1 MSVVLNGERIR
12 LTVADGIARLILCNP
27 QKYNAMDQLF
37 CREFSQAALA
47 CEIDPAI
54 EVIVIEAE
62 GDVFSPGGDI
72 TDFVAHKDHVHAH
85 VLDMATEI
93 HIGVLALRRAPAPV
107 IAAVNGTTAG
117 GAFSLI
123 CGADVVIAKKSAKF
137 NVAFTRSG
145 LTPDAGGTYFFPR
158 VVGSRKAFWIM
169 ATNPTLSADQA
180 AEIGLVS
187 QVVEDADF
195 RQEVDRLARQFA
207 DSVPGALAGLKAL
220 LRSSLTN
227 SLDEQLNAEA
237 RSISAL
243 CASPATL
250 ERLIAFVEKKK

>member
-1 MSVVLNGERIR
+1 MNGERIR
-12 LTVADGIARLILCNP
+12 LTVADKVARIIFINP
-27 QKYNAMDQLF
+27 AKYNAMDQKF
-37 CREFSQAALA
+37 CQELSKAAIA
-47 CEIDPAI
+47 CEVNPEIKA
-54 EVIVIEAE
+54 IVIEAE

-72 TDFVAHKDHVHAH
+72 TDFVAHKDHIHAH

-93 HIGVLALRRAPAPV
+93 HIAVLSLRRAPAPV
-107 IAAVNGTTAG
+107 IAAVNGMTAG

-158 VVGSRKAFWIM
+158 VVGFRKAFWIM
-169 ATNPTLSADQA
+169 ATNPTLTADQA

-187 QVVEDADF
+187 QVVEDDKF
-195 RQEVDRLARQFA
+195 REEVDRVARLFA
-207 DSVPGALAGLKAL
+207 DSAPGALAGLKKL
-220 LRSSLTN
+220 LHSSLTAT
-227 SLDEQLNAEA
+227 LDEQLNAEA

-243 CASPATL
+243 CATPATL
-250 ERLIAFVEKKK
+250 ERLIAFVEKKR